1 MRDAA
6 ARRAS
11 HRTKTRAERPSLRF
25 STRTLLLVVTLFAVL
40 FGLWKSCIEP
50 FRTQQRAIETLSQM
64 GATMTTK
71 PVGPE
76 WLRALVGADFLIEVE
91 SIELAAPTDLA
102 PSRPPEPVGE
112 HLGKLRGVRSLR
124 ISNRVLSDR
133 SLFGIEHLGDLEH
146 LSLAFTGVSD
156 ACTAQLR
163 HLKNLRRL
171 DLSATKVSDR
181 GVAQLGSLTK
191 LRILDLGMTHTSG
204 AGIARL
210 DHLTELEQLRLNFTS
225 VGDDGLQ
232 VLNAFTKLEVL
243 DLGDTDVGDAT
254 IEYLAGLRELR
265 ELNLSGTK
273 VTDAGLVHLRGLP
286 MLTEL
291 NLSRT
296 SIKGEGL
303 LHLWD
308 LPKLRELQLVN
319 TLVSEQSLAFARESL
334 PNVRIIRSPVF
345 DSVGPSARGTP
356 APRH

>member
-1 MRDAA
+1 MRDGA

-11 HRTKTRAERPSLRF
+11 HRTKTRAKSPSLRF

-50 FRTQQRAIETLSQM
+50 FRTQQRAIEALSQM
-64 GATMTTK
+64 GARMTIK

-76 WLRALVGADFLIEVE
+76 WLRALVGAEFLVEVE
-91 SIELAAPTDLA
+91 SVELAAPIDLA
-102 PSRPPEPVGE
+102 SSRPLEPVGE

-124 ISNRVLSDR
+124 ISNRVVSDR
-133 SLFGIEHLGDLEH
+133 SLFGVEHLGDLEQ
-146 LSLAFTGVSD
+146 LSLAFTG
-156 ACTAQLR
+156 
-163 HLKNLRRL
+163 
-171 DLSATKVSDR
+171 VSDR

-191 LRILDLGMTHTSG
+191 LRILDLGMTHAGG
-204 AGIARL
+204 AGMARL
-210 DHLTELEQLRLNFTS
+210 DQLTELEQLRLNFTS
-225 VGDDGLQ
+225 VGDHGLQ
-232 VLNAFTKLEVL
+232 VVKAFAKLEVV
-243 DLGDTDVGDAT
+243 DLGDTDVGDAAM
-254 IEYLAGLRELR
+254 EYLAGLRELR

-303 LHLWD
+303 LHLRD

-319 TLVSEQSLAFARESL
+319 TLVSEESLAFARESL

-345 DSVGPSARGTP
+345 DSVGPRARGTP